1 MSETGHAKN
10 VANFETVTII
20 LAGLGGIY
28 NPSQTLILLAALQT
42 KLAEAKAA
50 LDALD
55 AWQAAK
61 KVAVN
66 ERQAEFEDVEKLAVN
81 IKREAEVTVND
92 AAFTKDLQ
100 TIVRKFGG
108 KAAPGTPKPTDDPA
122 TPDADESNTGKSVS
136 ERSYDK
142 LVSHFADL
150 IALLKTQPAYNPNDS
165 EMRVGTL
172 EAKLAAM
179 QDKNNAV
186 KTANAALG
194 NGQDARDAILYDKD
208 TGVLKLVKLIKTQL
222 ARKPG
227 RDSAAYQQVNALE
240 FRKY

>member
-1 MSETGHAKN
+1 MEVGHSKN
-10 VANFETVTII
+10 VANFETIIII
-20 LAGLGGIY
+20 LTGLGAIY
-28 NPSQTLILLAALQT
+28 NPSQTLILLAALQD

-50 LDALD
+50 MNALD
-55 AWQAAK
+55 AWEAAK

-66 ERQAEFEDVEKLAVN
+66 ERQAEFEDIEKLAVN
-81 IKREAEVTVND
+81 IKREAEVSVND

-100 TIVRKFGG
+100 TIVRKFTGS
-108 KAAPGTPKPTDDPA
+108 AAPGTPKPVDDPS
-122 TPDADESNTGKSVS
+122 TPNTDESKTGKSVS

-142 LVSHFADL
+142 LVAHFADL
-150 IALLKTQPAYNPNDS
+150 VALLKTQPAYNPNDD
-165 EMRVGTL
+165 EYKITTL

-194 NGQDARDAILYDKD
+194 NGQDARDLILYDKD

-227 RDSAAYQQVNALE
+227 KDSAAYQQINALE
-240 FRKY
+240 FRRY